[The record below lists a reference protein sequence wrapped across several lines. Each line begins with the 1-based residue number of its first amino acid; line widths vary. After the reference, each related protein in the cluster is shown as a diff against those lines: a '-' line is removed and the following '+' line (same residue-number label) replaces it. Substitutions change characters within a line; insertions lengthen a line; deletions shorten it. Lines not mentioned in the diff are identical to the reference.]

1 MILGPPRKPVR
12 PMALC
17 LPPAGSARFGGLE
30 RALFWTWM
38 LERACKVG
46 PRSPGR
52 ILHDLMNTG
61 LGEGVQGAAEAPDRP
76 TGFRTDPLLKGSG
89 WVDMRKQLRVPLPL

>member
-1 MILGPPRKPVR
+1 MALL
-12 PMALC
+12 ALC

-38 LERACKVG
+38 LERACKVR
-46 PRSPGR
+46 PRSPSR

-61 LGEGVQGAAEAPDRP
+61 LVKAFRVRMLRRR
-76 TGFRTDPLLKGSG
+76 RTDRRDYGLTHY
-89 WVDMRKQLRVPLPL
+89 